1 MIVFQRSQAGFQM
14 IFQGI
19 QAVEDTIVEGFLSKL
34 IPEVLNRIEFG
45 RIGGKGQQTQITR
58 HRKRS
63 ALMPTRPIEHHHDTL
78 IGMPSRDLIEKYLHA
93 PPIDLRED
101 QGIEVAVSRRNRC
114 VRISVFL
121 PHQGLAKRP

>member
-1 MIVFQRSQAGFQM
+1 MVVFQRSQAGFQM

-45 RIGGKGQQTQITR
+45 RIGGKGQQTHITR

-93 PPIDLRED
+93 PAIDLRQD

-114 VRISVFL
+114 VCIRVFL